1 MALPRFPS
9 TDTIIAMNITV
20 FLFAGLKDA
29 VDHDQV
35 VVELADG
42 ADTGALWAAFEAAYP
57 AAEAYRGRVAF
68 AVGDRLVSSSESLD
82 DGAEVALLPPVSG
95 G

>member
-1 MALPRFPS
+1 MKV
-9 TDTIIAMNITV
+9 TV
-20 FLFAGLKDA
+20 LLFAGLKDA
-29 VDHDQV
+29 VGHDR
-35 VVELADG
+35 VEVGVADG
-42 ADTGALWAAFEAAYP
+42 ADLDALWSSFEEAYP

-68 AVGDRLVSSSESLD
+68 AVGDRLVSSSESLG